1 MSIAEISIDIIKI
14 PEQTVQIY
22 KKEQIIQG
30 DNLNIM
36 GTKNASLLKHMR
48 THNSIWQNPPS
59 NLCIYCTED
68 IIKHIYVG
76 AMIDSPGGNSPI
88 NPALNIRKIRLIN
101 TPS

>member
-36 GTKNASLLKHMR
+36 GAKNASLLKHMR
-48 THNSIWQNPPS
+48 THNSI
-59 NLCIYCTED
+59 
-68 IIKHIYVG
+68 
-76 AMIDSPGGNSPI
+76 
-88 NPALNIRKIRLIN
+88 
-101 TPS
+101 